1 MRSTRTT
8 RLTALLAGGA
18 LALTACGGGDDEAE
32 GSSSPA
38 ESGSGEASASA
49 SASASG
55 ESSEGSGGADGSDI
69 QVGLA
74 YDVGGRGD
82 QSFNDSAATGLDR
95 AVEEFG
101 VETRELSPSGDGT
114 DRGDNLRLLAEN
126 DFDLVIA
133 VGFAYA
139 EDIAE
144 IAPEFPDVQFALID
158 SVDATGDN
166 VANLVFAEQEGSFL
180 VGAAAAL
187 ESEAGNVGFVGGVE
201 TPLIQKFQAGYE
213 AGVAEVAPDTQV
225 QVTYLSQPPDFAG
238 FQSPDLGEQAATGM
252 YDAGADVVFHAA
264 GGSGG
269 GVFQAAADAGA
280 SAIGVDSDQA
290 LTADPSVQDTIITSM
305 IKRVDVAVFDFIESA
320 VSGDPLSGEQV
331 YDLER
336 EGVGYSTTGDRLSEE
351 TITRLEELQQQIVA
365 GEIEVPDTV

>member
-8 RLTALLAGGA
+8 RLAALLAGGA
-18 LALTACGGGDDEAE
+18 LALTACGSDDEADSATPE
-32 GSSSPA
+32 DTG
-38 ESGSGEASASA
+38 GEASASA
-49 SASASG
+49 DG
-55 ESSEGSGGADGSDI
+55 ESSASESEESAEAGADGSDL

-82 QSFNDSAATGLDR
+82 QSFNDSAARGLDR

-101 VETRELSPSGDGT
+101 IETRELSPSGDGT

-139 EDIAE
+139 EDIEE

-166 VANLVFAEQEGSFL
+166 VANLVFAEEQGSFL

-213 AGVAEVAPDTQV
+213 AGVEQVAPDTTV

-252 YDAGADVVFHAA
+252 FDSGADVVFHAA

-290 LTADPSVQDTIITSM
+290 LTADPAVQDVIITSM

-336 EGVGYSTTGDRLSEE
+336 EGVGYATTGDRLSDE
-351 TITRLEELQQQIVA
+351 TITRVEELREQIVS
-365 GEIEVPDTV
+365 GEISVSETP